1 MELVLVTT
9 LATARQ
15 DTREQD
21 VKKQVRTSVC
31 VNHLHMYC
39 QPSMLRIYSTLQP
52 GNLNILP
59 VILTQSLHWIVLTD
73 ECESDICENGG
84 TCRRLAEDYV
94 CLCPQYYIGLTCA
107 ERKNGGPSTY

>member
-15 DTREQD
+15 DTRDQD
-21 VKKQVRTSVC
+21 VKKQVRTSGY
-31 VNHLHMYC
+31 VNHLYTLSTYLVTTRTFVSTVC
-39 QPSMLRIYSTLQP
+39 KSM
-52 GNLNILP
+52 NI
-59 VILTQSLHWIVLTD
+59 VTQSLHWIVLTD

-107 ERKNGGPSTY
+107 ERKNDN